1 MNNNSFHN
9 FLEVFFILGYFLI
22 FIISIIILKPFRL
35 HKKRK
40 ISTLSL
46 KISYLIYLLI
56 FLIFTYLLLFGEK
69 TLDTD
74 DIPYDSI
81 FNIHFI
87 IFLSST
93 IIPNAGIMLRKK
105 IKNRTPYNLIFTF
118 INISYSI
125 YLFFLIITRK
135 WALME

>member
-1 MNNNSFHN
+1 MNNNFFQD
-9 FLEVFFILGYFLI
+9 FLKVIFIIGYFLI

-35 HKKRK
+35 HKRRK

-46 KISYLIYLLI
+46 KLSYLLYLLV
-56 FLIFTYLLLFGEK
+56 FLIFTYLLLFGKK
-69 TLDTD
+69 TIDID
-74 DIPYDSI
+74 DIPYDTI

-105 IKNRTPYNLIFTF
+105 IKNRVPYNIFFTIINLIYFV
-118 INISYSI
+118 
-125 YLFFLIITRK
+125 YLLFLIISKK
-135 WALME
+135 WTLM

>member
-135 WALME
+135 WALM